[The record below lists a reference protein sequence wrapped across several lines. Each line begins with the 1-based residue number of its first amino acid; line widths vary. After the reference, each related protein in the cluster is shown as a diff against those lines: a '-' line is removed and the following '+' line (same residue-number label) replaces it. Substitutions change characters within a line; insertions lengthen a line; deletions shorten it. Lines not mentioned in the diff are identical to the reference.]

1 MASIVERIR
10 KGWNAFT
17 SRSLDD
23 EPRLNNY
30 SPTYIQSSS
39 DRFRTRFGSE
49 QSIVGSIYTR
59 IAIDASSIDLWHI
72 NTDENGR
79 FDSTVDS
86 ELHECLTLRPNI
98 DQAARAFRI
107 DMALSLCNTGVVAV
121 VPVDATAD
129 IRTTKGYDIRS
140 MRVGEVVDW
149 FPRHVRVRLYND
161 RTGNQEEVLLPKEAV
176 ALVENPLNS
185 IMNSP
190 NSVLQRLIRKLY
202 ILDVID
208 EQSGSGKLDII
219 IQLPYTIRSE
229 ARQQQA
235 EERRGRI
242 EEQLKNSRY
251 GIAYADS
258 TEKITQLNRP
268 SENNLMSQIT
278 YLTNM
283 LYGQLG
289 ISEEILNG
297 TADEQT
303 MLNYFNRT
311 IEPIVQAI
319 VEEFN
324 YKFLSKTARTKGQK
338 ITFHRDPFKLVPVN
352 NIAEIADKFT
362 RNEILTSNE
371 IRGLI
376 GYIPVKDEK
385 ADMLINS
392 NLSQPTEEVPPKP
405 EPEEEPEPTKKGD
418 RRDDA

>member
-23 EPRLNNY
+23 EPRLSNY

-86 ELHECLTLRPNI
+86 ELHECLALRPNI

>member
-23 EPRLNNY
+23 EPRLSNY

>member
-23 EPRLNNY
+23 EPRLSNY
-30 SPTYIQSSS
+30 SPTYIKSSS

-405 EPEEEPEPTKKGD
+405 EPEGEPEPTKKGD

>member
-23 EPRLNNY
+23 EPRLSNY

-392 NLSQPTEEVPPKP
+392 NLSQPTEEVPPEP

>member
-1 MASIVERIR
+1 
-10 KGWNAFT
+10 
-17 SRSLDD
+17 
-23 EPRLNNY
+23 
-30 SPTYIQSSS
+30 
-39 DRFRTRFGSE
+39 
-49 QSIVGSIYTR
+49 
-59 IAIDASSIDLWHI
+59 
-72 NTDENGR
+72 
-79 FDSTVDS
+79 
-86 ELHECLTLRPNI
+86 
-98 DQAARAFRI
+98 
-107 DMALSLCNTGVVAV
+107 
-121 VPVDATAD
+121 
-129 IRTTKGYDIRS
+129 
-140 MRVGEVVDW
+140 
-149 FPRHVRVRLYND
+149 
-161 RTGNQEEVLLPKEAV
+161 
-176 ALVENPLNS
+176 
-185 IMNSP
+185 MNSP

-242 EEQLKNSRY
+242 EDQLKNSRY

-338 ITFHRDPFKLVPVN
+338 ITFHRDPFKLVPIN

-392 NLSQPTEEVPPKP
+392 NLSQPTEEEPPKP
-405 EPEEEPEPTKKGD
+405 EPEEEAEPTKKGD

>member
-1 MASIVERIR
+1 
-10 KGWNAFT
+10 
-17 SRSLDD
+17 
-23 EPRLNNY
+23 
-30 SPTYIQSSS
+30 
-39 DRFRTRFGSE
+39 
-49 QSIVGSIYTR
+49 
-59 IAIDASSIDLWHI
+59 
-72 NTDENGR
+72 
-79 FDSTVDS
+79 
-86 ELHECLTLRPNI
+86 
-98 DQAARAFRI
+98 
-107 DMALSLCNTGVVAV
+107 MALSLCNTGVVAV

-161 RTGNQEEVLLPKEAV
+161 RTGNQEEVLLPKESV

-242 EEQLKNSRY
+242 EDQLKNSRY

-338 ITFHRDPFKLVPVN
+338 ITFHRDPFKLVPIN

-392 NLSQPTEEVPPKP
+392 NLSQPTEEEPPKP
-405 EPEEEPEPTKKGD
+405 EPEEEAEPTKKGD